1 MSHGCHSVHHW
12 LSPGRQAPVVAAS
25 TDEAARARLGRW
37 QAAKASPGWNALP
50 GADWTDGLI
59 KDPHGCACRSIV
71 QVLYICTV
79 AHVPQCALACRA
91 SPSSIPSLSRSLA
104 RCLAVTLARFRSL
117 ALSRVLSP
125 YLPPSLSRSLALSL
139 SRYLSSLTLPLSSL
153 PVEDCGPLHNNCD
166 GTTYLDRSVVV
177 SG

>member
-91 SPSSIPSLSRSLA
+91 SPSLPPSLPPSSLLHPIPLSLACSLSRCHS
-104 RCLAVTLARFRSL
+104 RSL
-117 ALSRVLSP
+117 SLSRPLTRSLSV
-125 YLPPSLSRSLALSL
+125 PPSFPLSLSRSLALSL
-139 SRYLSSLTLPLSSL
+139 SLVPHSPPLFSPSRGL
-153 PVEDCGPLHNNCD
+153 WPAAQ
-166 GTTYLDRSVVV
+166 
-177 SG
+177 